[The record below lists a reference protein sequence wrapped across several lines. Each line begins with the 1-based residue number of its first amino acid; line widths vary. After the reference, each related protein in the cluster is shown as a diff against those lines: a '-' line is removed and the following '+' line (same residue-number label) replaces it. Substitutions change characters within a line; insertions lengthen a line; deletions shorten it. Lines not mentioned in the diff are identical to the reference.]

1 MNVLIEKYN
10 SDEKSSFFKR
20 EKGNRAIYRRWLGE
34 INRYGG
40 TKFYEA
46 LSETEVTDLFRYLA
60 TKVKPDIE
68 VPA

>member
-10 SDEKSSFFKR
+10 SDERTLFFKR
-20 EKGNRAIYRRWLGE
+20 ERGNRAVYRRWLGE

-46 LSETEVTDLFRYLA
+46 LSEAEVTTLFRDLA
-60 TKVKPDIE
+60 MKVRL
-68 VPA
+68 A